1 MQLSD
6 TSFARNSLDS
16 QLFRG
21 GYKASFVE
29 QSINTST
36 YNTGYSSVSYPFFNI
51 PVYSN
56 PQTYAME
63 PLSREE
69 LERFQKL
76 SNDYEPEV
84 QGPLVSPKQSSQII
98 SAEYSNADPAFV
110 TKTNAL
116 AVTHPFTRIM
126 KGDGN
131 CGWRAVAFGYFEN
144 LFFLRDTIKVQ
155 SELGRIKSMNSLL
168 DQVGHQ
174 EYLYETFVDATEE
187 TFGQVID
194 AIQKGVPDESFL
206 VEIFNDYSQ
215 SMSIIT
221 HFRLLTGAWM
231 KLNQVRYQAFLS
243 TPVDQYC
250 ATRIEP
256 AKTEIDEVGLQAL
269 VDSVIEG
276 SDIAVEIL
284 YLDRSQG
291 DAVTPHLLT
300 PNRQSLATIRL
311 LYRPGHYDILYS
323 AEPTFNMTPIVNL
336 QYGMSTDFNPWDSSA
351 LAFDAN
357 PHLMAIPGLMMDP
370 SAFPAVSS
378 PMMASPQP
386 PQFIPSPSQQEF
398 YSPSISPPIP
408 STVSSPAPPS
418 LPLSLPT
425 TKSSDGPQIR
435 LNPLVMKPNLSHSL
449 PVTTPFKNSPYNQAH
464 FLNSDFEP
472 IHWEPNEGRK

>member
-6 TSFARNSLDS
+6 TSFARNTLEN
-16 QLFRG
+16 QFFRG
-21 GYKASFVE
+21 GYKSSYVG
-29 QSINTST
+29 QTLNNLTYDTSH
-36 YNTGYSSVSYPFFNI
+36 SSVSYPFYNI

-56 PQTYAME
+56 PRTYAME

-84 QGPLVSPKQSSQII
+84 QGALVSPKQSSQII

-116 AVTHPFTRIM
+116 AVTHPFTRTM

-155 SELGRIKSMNSLL
+155 SELSRIKSMNALL

-187 TFGQVID
+187 TFGHVID

-206 VEIFNDYSQ
+206 VDIFNDFSQ

-231 KLNQVRYQAFLS
+231 KLNQPRYQAFLS
-243 TPVDQYC
+243 MPVDQYC
-250 ATRIEP
+250 VTRIEP

-300 PNRQSLATIRL
+300 PNRQNLATIRL

-323 AEPTFNMTPIVNL
+323 AEPTVHMSPIVNL
-336 QYGMSTDFNPWDSSA
+336 QYGMSTDFALWDSGA

-370 SAFPAVSS
+370 SAFPSVSS
-378 PMMASPQP
+378 SMMASPQP
-386 PQFIPSPSQQEF
+386 PQFFPSPPQHDF
-398 YSPSISPPIP
+398 YSPSISPPVP
-408 STVSSPAPPS
+408 STVSSPVPPS